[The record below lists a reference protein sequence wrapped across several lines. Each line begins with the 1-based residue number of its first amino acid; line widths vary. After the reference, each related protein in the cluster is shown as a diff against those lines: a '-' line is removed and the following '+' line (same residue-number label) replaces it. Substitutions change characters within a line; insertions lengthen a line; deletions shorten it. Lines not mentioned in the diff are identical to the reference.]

1 MFNLEHLVEV
11 RTLGAVRVG
20 WVDALKRIIWEHK
33 RNNDRGRVL
42 GMGGG
47 EDKGL
52 EQRELTKAK
61 VVRKTHTEA

>member
-11 RTLGAVRVG
+11 RTLGAGCVG
-20 WVDALKRIIWEHK
+20 WVDALKRIIREHK
-33 RNNDRGRVL
+33 RYDDRGRIF

-52 EQRELTKAK
+52 EQGELTKTK
-61 VVRKTHTEA
+61 VM